1 MRSFCNTD
9 RGLSLYNKGRFT
21 KTAQLYRKHDRTWRG
36 GGSRVLASPGA
47 GYSTLLSLLHQRG
60 LYARQ

>member
-1 MRSFCNTD
+1 MTEH
-9 RGLSLYNKGRFT
+9 GGVVGRE
-21 KTAQLYRKHDRTWRG
+21 W
-36 GGSRVLASPGA
+36 RVLASPGA

>member
-36 GGSRVLASPGA
+36 GGSRVES
-47 GYSTLLSLLHQRG
+47 SRLSGGWL
-60 LYARQ
+60 